1 MQTNENQKAGRLIY
15 KIGAFATIFVLAGIL
30 LDIVIGT
37 ITGGDITSLPKT
49 AIERFN
55 QLDQNPLMGLYNM
68 DFLNAI
74 IQLVFIPAYFALF
87 AAHKNTS
94 VKWEAKLAFIIFLA
108 GTTLLVTGNTSLTM
122 LDLSNRFAS
131 ADSESQKILYAAAGE
146 AMLARGAHGS
156 LSVLIGFLLPN
167 IAGILM
173 SFVMIKGGIFGKK
186 ASYAGLI
193 GSFLMVIYLL
203 LVTFAP
209 GVDSM
214 ATVFAMPGGILLII
228 WIISFMISLFRLGKI
243 NTV

>member
-122 LDLSNRFAS
+122 LDLSNKFAS
-131 ADSESQKILYAAAGE
+131 ADSESQKMLYAAAGE

>member
-1 MQTNENQKAGRLIY
+1 MQTNENQNAGRLIY

-74 IQLVFIPAYFALF
+74 NQLIFIPAYFALF

-122 LDLSNRFAS
+122 LDLSNKFAS
-131 ADSESQKILYAAAGE
+131 ADSESQKMLYAAAGE

-209 GVDSM
+209 GVDRM
-214 ATVFAMPGGILLII
+214 ATAFAMPGGILLII
-228 WIISFMISLFRLGKI
+228 WIISFMISLFRLGK
-243 NTV
+243 

>member
-1 MQTNENQKAGRLIY
+1 MQTNENQNAGRLIY

-74 IQLVFIPAYFALF
+74 IQLIFIPAYFALF
-87 AAHKNTS
+87 AAHKSTS

-122 LDLSNRFAS
+122 LDLSNKFAS
-131 ADSESQKILYAAAGE
+131 ADSESQKMLYAAAGE

>member
-131 ADSESQKILYAAAGE
+131 ADSESQKMLYAAAGE

>member
-1 MQTNENQKAGRLIY
+1 
-15 KIGAFATIFVLAGIL
+15 
-30 LDIVIGT
+30 
-37 ITGGDITSLPKT
+37 
-49 AIERFN
+49 
-55 QLDQNPLMGLYNM
+55 M

-122 LDLSNRFAS
+122 LDLSNKFAS
-131 ADSESQKILYAAAGE
+131 ADSESQKMLYAAAGE

>member
-131 ADSESQKILYAAAGE
+131 ADSESQKMLYAAAGE

-203 LVTFAP
+203 LLPFPP

-214 ATVFAMPGGILLII
+214 ATAFAMPGGFLLII

>member
-1 MQTNENQKAGRLIY
+1 MQTNENQNAGRLIY

-74 IQLVFIPAYFALF
+74 NQLIFIPAYFALF

-122 LDLSNRFAS
+122 LDLSNKFAS
-131 ADSESQKILYAAAGE
+131 ADSESQKMLYAAAGE

-209 GVDSM
+209 GVDRM
-214 ATVFAMPGGILLII
+214 ATAFAMPGGILLII

>member
-30 LDIVIGT
+30 LDIVVGT

-131 ADSESQKILYAAAGE
+131 ADSESQKMLYAAAGE

-214 ATVFAMPGGILLII
+214 ATAFAMPGGILLII
-228 WIISFMISLFRLGKI
+228 WIISFMLSLFRLGKI

>member
-74 IQLVFIPAYFALF
+74 IQLIFIPAYFALF

-131 ADSESQKILYAAAGE
+131 ADSESQKMLYAAAGE

>member
-1 MQTNENQKAGRLIY
+1 MQTNENQNAGRLIY

-30 LDIVIGT
+30 LDIVVGT

-74 IQLVFIPAYFALF
+74 NQLIFIPAYFALF

-122 LDLSNRFAS
+122 LDLSNKFAS
-131 ADSESQKILYAAAGE
+131 ADSESQKMLYAAAGE

-209 GVDSM
+209 GVDRM
-214 ATVFAMPGGILLII
+214 ATAFAMPGGILLII
-228 WIISFMISLFRLGKI
+228 WIISFMVSLFRLGKI

>member
-1 MQTNENQKAGRLIY
+1 MQTNENQNAGRLIY

-74 IQLVFIPAYFALF
+74 NQLIFIPAYFALF

-122 LDLSNRFAS
+122 LDLSNKFAS
-131 ADSESQKILYAAAGE
+131 ADSESQKMLYAAAGE

-186 ASYAGLI
+186 ASYSGLI

-209 GVDSM
+209 GVDRM
-214 ATVFAMPGGILLII
+214 ATAFAMPGGILLII

>member
-1 MQTNENQKAGRLIY
+1 MQTNENQNAGRLIY

-30 LDIVIGT
+30 LDIVVGT

-74 IQLVFIPAYFALF
+74 IQLIFIPAYFALF

-122 LDLSNRFAS
+122 LDLSNKFAS
-131 ADSESQKILYAAAGE
+131 ADSESQKMLYAAAGE

-156 LSVLIGFLLPN
+156 LSALIGFLLPN

-173 SFVMIKGGIFGKK
+173 SFVMIKGEIFGKK

-193 GSFLMVIYLL
+193 GSILMVIYLFL
-203 LVTFAP
+203 
-209 GVDSM
+209 
-214 ATVFAMPGGILLII
+214 
-228 WIISFMISLFRLGKI
+228 SFFEGYANLKKYLSPE
-243 NTV
+243 